1 MSIKIKPSC
10 LTGTVSAPPSKSMT
24 HRYLITSALAD
35 GVSLLKNPLHSD
47 DTVATVEGLRKL
59 GINTSNEGCDW
70 EIQGG
75 KLTPPDSII
84 NCNES
89 GTTMRLLIG
98 LCSLLDQPCTLSG
111 AHSLIRRPNKA
122 LLDALEQLGVQ
133 TQSNAGHPP
142 ITVTGKM
149 MGGYADI
156 SGDISSQFIS
166 SILLAAPYAESPV
179 ELRITTKLESKPYV
193 KMTLDAMRKSGIKA
207 ECSKSLEHL
216 HVPNDRYSPLMT
228 KIEGDWSS
236 AAYMLAAG
244 TLTGKVH
251 VDNLDLASSQADKE
265 IIRILDEM
273 GAYIKINGKRVTTEK
288 SKLNSLETDLSDCPD
303 LFPIVACL
311 CSVADGTS
319 RFTGL
324 SRLRIKES
332 DRLAAM
338 MEGLQKMGIEI
349 DGDDDS
355 VRITGGSPRKAVI
368 DPHNDHRIA
377 MSFAVLS
384 HVAEGETTILN
395 PECVSKSYPGFWDD
409 LRKIG
414 AKIR

>member
-24 HRYLITSALAD
+24 HRYLITSALAE

-47 DTVATVEGLRKL
+47 DTLATVNGLRKL
-59 GINTSNEGCDW
+59 GTNISNDGGDW

-75 KLTPPDSII
+75 TLTPPDSVID
-84 NCNES
+84 CNES

-98 LCSLLDQPCTLSG
+98 LCSLLDQSCILSG
-111 AHSLIRRPNKA
+111 APSLMRRPNKP

-133 TQSNAGHPP
+133 TQSDAGHPS

-156 SGDISSQFIS
+156 PGDVSSQFIS
-166 SILLAAPYAESPV
+166 SILLAAPYAETPV
-179 ELRITTKLESKPYV
+179 ELRITTRLESKPYV

-207 ECSKSLEHL
+207 ECSEKLERFQI
-216 HVPNDRYSPLMT
+216 PNGRYSPLKT
-228 KIEGDWSS
+228 RIEGDWSS
-236 AAYMLAAG
+236 AAYMLSAG
-244 TLTGKVH
+244 ILTGKVH

-273 GAYIKINGKRVTTEK
+273 GAYIKIKGKRVTAEK

-303 LFPIVACL
+303 LFPIVVCL
-311 CSVADGTS
+311 CSVAEGTS
-319 RFTGL
+319 RLTGL

-349 DGDDDS
+349 AGDGDS
-355 VRITGGSPRKAVI
+355 VRITGGLPRGATI
-368 DPHNDHRIA
+368 DPYNDHRIA

-384 HVAEGETTILN
+384 QVAKGGTTILN
-395 PECVSKSYPGFWDD
+395 PECVSKSYPGFWND
-409 LRKIG
+409 LGQIG

>member
-1 MSIKIKPSC
+1 MSIKIKPNC

-24 HRYLITSALAD
+24 HRHLITSALAE

-47 DTVATVEGLRKL
+47 DTSATVKGLRKL
-59 GINTSNEGCDW
+59 GIKTSDEGGNW

-75 KLTPPDSII
+75 TLTPPGSII
-84 NCNES
+84 DCTES

-98 LCSLLDQPCTLSG
+98 LCSLLDRPCTLSG
-111 AHSLIRRPNKA
+111 APSLIQRPNKP

-133 TQSNAGHPP
+133 TQSDAGHPP

-149 MGGYADI
+149 TGGYANI
-156 SGDISSQFIS
+156 PGDVSSQFIS
-166 SILLAAPYAESPV
+166 SILLAAPYAEVPV
-179 ELRITTKLESKPYV
+179 ELRITTQLESKPYV
-193 KMTLDAMRKSGIKA
+193 KMTLDAMRKSGIKV
-207 ECSKSLEHL
+207 ECSKSLEL
-216 HVPNDRYSPLMT
+216 FYVPNGRYSPLMS

-236 AAYMLAAG
+236 AAYMLASGAVAG
-244 TLTGKVH
+244 KIH

-273 GAYIKINGKRVTTEK
+273 GAYIKIKGKRVTAEK
-288 SKLNSLETDLSDCPD
+288 SKLGSLDTDLSDCPD

-311 CSVADGTS
+311 CSVAEGTS
-319 RFTGL
+319 RLTGL

-338 MEGLQKMGIEI
+338 MEGLQRMGIEI
-349 DGDDDS
+349 AGDDDS
-355 VRITGGSPRKAVI
+355 VRITGGLPHGAVI
-368 DPHNDHRIA
+368 DPYNDHRVA

-384 HVAEGETTILN
+384 QVAKGESTIMN
-395 PECVSKSYPGFWDD
+395 PECVSKSYPDFWDD
-409 LRKIG
+409 LRQIG